1 MAYEAIKLEIIE
13 AIAHAE
19 NEQLLQQVRDLLKPQ
34 SPATSPPVPNK
45 QRALAGW
52 GKGLIGELPED
63 FDAPLD
69 DLKDYM

>member
-1 MAYEAIKLEIIE
+1 MAHEALKLEIIE

-19 NEQLLQQVRDLLKPQ
+19 SEQLLQQVRTLLKPQ
-34 SPATSPPVPNK
+34 SSASSPPIVQK

-63 FDAPLD
+63 FDEPLD